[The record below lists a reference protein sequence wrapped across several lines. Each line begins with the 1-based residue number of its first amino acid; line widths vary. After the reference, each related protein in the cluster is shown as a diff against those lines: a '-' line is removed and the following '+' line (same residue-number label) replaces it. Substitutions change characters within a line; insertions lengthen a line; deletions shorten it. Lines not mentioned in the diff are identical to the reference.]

1 MGRVR
6 FRTLFVG
13 IRVSIGFPAVNPIL
27 SYQILIFLA
36 GLIGEPGNGLPGD
49 PGPKGQTGRDGPR
62 GIPGDV
68 GSSGQPGLPGP
79 TGKTL
84 KLYSYST

>member
-6 FRTLFVG
+6 FRTLFVRL
-13 IRVSIGFPAVNPIL
+13 RVSIGLPAVDPIL
-27 SYQILIFLA
+27 SYQFFIILA
-36 GLIGEPGNGLPGD
+36 GLIGAPGDGLPGD

-68 GSSGQPGLPGP
+68 GASGQPGLPGP

-84 KLYSYST
+84 KLYSYGT